1 MRKSLKRSKL
11 KPLYEAGRE
20 NSYGIG
26 IDFTKTVVVNDEKY
40 VGEDAL
46 INNKEYIEN
55 KR

>member
-1 MRKSLKRSKL
+1 MRKSLKRSML
-11 KPLYEAGRE
+11 KPLYEAVRE